1 LENTPNRASNII
13 TPYLARKRRLKQRK
27 NSRFVTT
34 KQENEIFQ
42 QGKTGELCDGCIAN
56 DLSLSLIFSQIRS
69 SDLTLKG
76 LSRMLDFLRKKKRS
90 WIITIL
96 LGLIIVVFIAFY
108 GGSQQPTGVTSHVA
122 EVNGESIS
130 QREFIV
136 HYQRAVER
144 YREMF
149 KGSFTPELLK
159 NLNIKQSLLEEIIEA
174 RLVLQ
179 EARRLGLSA
188 TDEELMNAIAQVPEF
203 HVNGRFNK
211 ERYIQLLRANRLTP
225 AQFEED
231 QRKQLTIQRLLGVL
245 ADAAH
250 VTEAEVRERYRFEQE
265 KINLQF
271 IRFSVSDNLSDV
283 KITDED
289 VQKFYDRNKESLKEP
304 LKVQVEYIPYSFE
317 QFSGPVQLTDKEVE
331 DYYNANRATK
341 FTTPKQANVRYVMV
355 RLDAGADAK
364 QKEAAQVRANRIVAE
379 ARGGKSFA
387 ELAKKESQDPSA
399 EKGGEIGWLNQGQL
413 PEALDKQIFA
423 LAKGE
428 ISEPIETPVG
438 FHIVKVEDIK
448 EEKTLSLAEAKP
460 VITRELKLEKGKYE
474 AAKIADRDREKA
486 ASGNDLA
493 KIAQESGLSLKTT
506 RMFSEGEVLPEIG
519 PTQDFYK
526 TALALK
532 AKEVSSVIEG
542 PNAYY
547 VLKAKERT
555 EAVVPPLDAVRGKIE
570 KGLKESKAYEMS
582 VQQANDSLDQV
593 KKEPNLAKLARDKK
607 LKLEE
612 TGWFARNTQQ
622 LPKVGELQNLT
633 VGGVALSARKP
644 IPDRI
649 FTQADAAFVFAF
661 KEAQPA
667 DMAQFEKDK
676 SQLMQQ
682 ALAEARQRILLK
694 FKDELKAKAKIEI
707 NSGPLEEI

>member
-1 LENTPNRASNII
+1 
-13 TPYLARKRRLKQRK
+13 
-27 NSRFVTT
+27 
-34 KQENEIFQ
+34 
-42 QGKTGELCDGCIAN
+42 
-56 DLSLSLIFSQIRS
+56 
-69 SDLTLKG
+69 
-76 LSRMLDFLRKKKRS
+76 MLDFLRKKKRS

-159 NLNIKQSLLEEIIEA
+159 NLNIKQSLLEEMIEA

-271 IRFSVSDNLSDV
+271 IRFSVSDNLSEV
-283 KITDED
+283 EINDED

-317 QFSGPVQLTDKEVE
+317 QFSGPVHLTDKEVE
-331 DYYNANRATK
+331 EYYSANRATK
-341 FTTPKQANVRYVMV
+341 FTTPKQAKVRYIMI

-379 ARGGKSFA
+379 ARGGKNFA

-493 KIAQESGLSLKTT
+493 KIAQDSGLSLKTT
-506 RMFSEGEVLPEIG
+506 RLFSEGEVLPEIG

-593 KKEPNLAKLARDKK
+593 KKEPNLAKFARDKK

-633 VGGVALSARKP
+633 AGSLALSARKP

>member
-1 LENTPNRASNII
+1 MKFFNTI
-13 TPYLARKRRLKQRK
+13 
-27 NSRFVTT
+27 
-34 KQENEIFQ
+34 E
-42 QGKTGELCDGCIAN
+42 TGELCNGCIAN
-56 DLSLSLIFSQIRS
+56 YLSLSLLFSQVRS

-96 LGLIIVVFIAFY
+96 LGLIIIVFVAFY
-108 GGSQQPTGVTSHVA
+108 GGSQQPTGVASNVA

-130 QREFIV
+130 QREFIM

-149 KGSFTPELLK
+149 KGSLTPELLK
-159 NLNIKQSLLEEIIEA
+159 NLNLKHSLLEEMVEA

-179 EARRLGLSA
+179 EARRLGLTA
-188 TDEELMNAIAQVPEF
+188 TDEELMNAIAEVPEF
-203 HVNGRFNK
+203 QVNGRFNK

-245 ADAAH
+245 ADSAH

-271 IRFSVSDNLSDV
+271 IRVSANDYLSDV

-289 VQKFYDRNKESLKEP
+289 VQKFYERNKESLKEP
-304 LKVQVEYIPYSFE
+304 LKVQVEYIPYASD
-317 QFSGPVQLTDKEVE
+317 QFSTPVQLTDKEVE
-331 DYYNANRATK
+331 DYYNANRLIK
-341 FTTPKQANVRYVMV
+341 FTTPKQAKVRYIMV
-355 RLDAGADAK
+355 RLDPGADAK
-364 QKEAAQVRANRIVAE
+364 QKETARVQANRILAE
-379 ARGGKSFA
+379 ARGGKNFA
-387 ELAKKESQDPSA
+387 ELARKESEDPSA

-428 ISEPIETPVG
+428 ISEPIETPLG

-448 EEKTLSLAEAKP
+448 EEKTLSLAEARP

-493 KIAQESGLSLKTT
+493 KVAQESGLSPKTT
-506 RMFSEGEVLPEIG
+506 RLFSEGEVLPEIG

-526 TALALK
+526 TALSLRAN
-532 AKEVSSVIEG
+532 EVSSVIEG

-547 VLKAKERT
+547 ILKVKERK
-555 EAVVPPLDAVRGKIE
+555 EAFVPPLEEVRGKIE
-570 KGLKESKAYEMS
+570 KGLKESKAYELA
-582 VQQANDSLDQV
+582 VQKATDLLDQL

-633 VGGVALSARKP
+633 VGSLAVSARKP
-644 IPDRI
+644 IADKI
-649 FTQADAAFVFAF
+649 FTQSDAAFVFAF
-661 KEAQPA
+661 KDAQAA

-676 SQLMQQ
+676 TQLMQQ
-682 ALAEARQRILLK
+682 ALAEARQRILIK

-707 NSGPLEEI
+707 NPGPLEEI

>member
-1 LENTPNRASNII
+1 MKFFNRI
-13 TPYLARKRRLKQRK
+13 
-27 NSRFVTT
+27 
-34 KQENEIFQ
+34 
-42 QGKTGELCDGCIAN
+42 KTGELCDGCIAN

-159 NLNIKQSLLEEIIEA
+159 NLNIKQSLLEEMIEA

-271 IRFSVSDNLSDV
+271 IRFSVSDNLSEV

-289 VQKFYDRNKESLKEP
+289 IQKFYDRNKESLKEP

-331 DYYNANRATK
+331 DYYNTNRLTK
-341 FTTPKQANVRYVMV
+341 FTTPKQAKVRYVMV
-355 RLDAGADAK
+355 RVDAGADAK

-379 ARGGKSFA
+379 ARGGKNFA

-423 LAKGE
+423 LAQGE

-493 KIAQESGLSLKTT
+493 KIAQESGLLLKTT
-506 RMFSEGEVLPEIG
+506 RLFSEGEVLPEIG

-633 VGGVALSARKP
+633 AGSLALSARKP

-667 DMAQFEKDK
+667 DIAQFEKDK

>member
-1 LENTPNRASNII
+1 
-13 TPYLARKRRLKQRK
+13 
-27 NSRFVTT
+27 
-34 KQENEIFQ
+34 
-42 QGKTGELCDGCIAN
+42 
-56 DLSLSLIFSQIRS
+56 
-69 SDLTLKG
+69 
-76 LSRMLDFLRKKKRS
+76 MLDFLRKKKRS

-149 KGSFTPELLK
+149 KGSLTPELLK
-159 NLNIKQSLLEEIIEA
+159 NLNIKQSLLEEMIEA

-271 IRFSVSDNLSDV
+271 VRFSVSDNLSDV
-283 KITDED
+283 RITDED

-331 DYYNANRATK
+331 DYYNSNRATK
-341 FTTPKQANVRYVMV
+341 FTTPKQAKVRYVMV

-460 VITRELKLEKGKYE
+460 VIMRELKLEKGKYE

-493 KIAQESGLSLKTT
+493 KLAQENGLSLKTT
-506 RMFSEGEVLPEIG
+506 RLFSEGEVLPEIG

-547 VLKAKERT
+547 VLQAKERT

-633 VGGVALSARKP
+633 AGSLALSARKP

>member
-1 LENTPNRASNII
+1 MKFFNR
-13 TPYLARKRRLKQRK
+13 
-27 NSRFVTT
+27 V
-34 KQENEIFQ
+34 E
-42 QGKTGELCDGCIAN
+42 TGELCDGCIAN

-159 NLNIKQSLLEEIIEA
+159 NLNIKQSLLEEMIEA

-341 FTTPKQANVRYVMV
+341 FTTPKQAKVRYVMV

-423 LAKGE
+423 LTKGE

-506 RMFSEGEVLPEIG
+506 RLFSEGEVLPEIG

-547 VLKAKERT
+547 VLQAKERT

-633 VGGVALSARKP
+633 AGSLALSARKP

>member
-1 LENTPNRASNII
+1 MKFFNRVEA
-13 TPYLARKRRLKQRK
+13 
-27 NSRFVTT
+27 
-34 KQENEIFQ
+34 
-42 QGKTGELCDGCIAN
+42 GELRDGCIAN

-130 QREFIV
+130 QREFIM

-159 NLNIKQSLLEEIIEA
+159 NLNIKQSLLEEMIEA

-188 TDEELMNAIAQVPEF
+188 TDEELMNAVAQVPEF

-245 ADAAH
+245 ADATH

-271 IRFSVSDNLSDV
+271 IRFSVSDNLSEV
-283 KITDED
+283 KVTDED
-289 VQKFYDRNKESLKEP
+289 VEKFYDRNKESLKEP

-341 FTTPKQANVRYVMV
+341 FTTPKQAKVRYVMV
-355 RLDAGADAK
+355 RVDAGADAK
-364 QKEAAQVRANRIVAE
+364 QKESAQVRANRIVTE
-379 ARGGKSFA
+379 ARGGKNFA

-486 ASGNDLA
+486 ASGNELA
-493 KIAQESGLSLKTT
+493 KIAQESGLPLKTT
-506 RMFSEGEVLPEIG
+506 RLFSEGEVLPEIG

-532 AKEVSSVIEG
+532 ANEVSSVIEG
-542 PNAYY
+542 PNDYY
-547 VLKAKERT
+547 ILKAKERT
-555 EAVVPPLDAVRGKIE
+555 EAVVPPLVAVRGKIE

-582 VQQANDSLDQV
+582 VQQANDLLDQV

-612 TGWFARNTQQ
+612 TGWFTRNTQQ

-633 VGGVALSARKP
+633 AGSLALSARKP
-644 IPDRI
+644 VPDRI
-649 FTQADAAFVFAF
+649 FTQADAAFVFSF

>member
-1 LENTPNRASNII
+1 
-13 TPYLARKRRLKQRK
+13 
-27 NSRFVTT
+27 
-34 KQENEIFQ
+34 
-42 QGKTGELCDGCIAN
+42 
-56 DLSLSLIFSQIRS
+56 
-69 SDLTLKG
+69 
-76 LSRMLDFLRKKKRS
+76 MLDFLRKKKRS

-96 LGLIIVVFIAFY
+96 LGLIIVVFVAFY
-108 GGSQQPTGVTSHVA
+108 GGSQQPTGVAAHVA

-130 QREFIV
+130 QREFIM

-149 KGSFTPELLK
+149 KGSLTPELLK
-159 NLNIKQSLLEEIIEA
+159 NLNIKNSLLEEMIEA

-179 EARRLGLSA
+179 EARRLGLAA

-231 QRKQLTIQRLLGVL
+231 QRRQLTIQRLLGVL

-250 VTEAEVRERYRFEQE
+250 VTEAEVRERYRFDQE

-271 IRFSVSDNLSDV
+271 IRFSASDNLSDV

-289 VQKFYDRNKESLKEP
+289 VQKFYDRNKDSLKEP
-304 LKVQVEYIPYSFE
+304 LKVQVEYILYPFD
-317 QFSGPVQLTDKEVE
+317 QFSAPVQLTDKEVE
-331 DYYNANRATK
+331 DYYDANRATR
-341 FTTPKQANVRYVMV
+341 FTTPKQAKVRYIMV
-355 RLDAGADAK
+355 RLDAGADPK
-364 QKEAAQVRANRIVAE
+364 QKEAAQVRANRIVTE
-379 ARGGKSFA
+379 ARSGKNFA
-387 ELAKKESQDPSA
+387 ELARKESEDPSA

-428 ISEPIETPVG
+428 ISAPIETPVG

-448 EEKTLSLAEAKP
+448 EEKTLNLAEAKP
-460 VITRELKLEKGKYE
+460 VITRELKLEKGKSE

-493 KIAQESGLSLKTT
+493 KVAQESGSSLQTT
-506 RMFSEGEVLPEIG
+506 RLFSEGEVLPEIG

-526 TALALK
+526 AALALK
-532 AKEVSSVIEG
+532 AREVSSVIEG
-542 PNAYY
+542 ANAYY
-547 VLKAKERT
+547 LLKVTEHKE
-555 EAVVPPLDAVRGKIE
+555 AFVPPLDVVRDKIE
-570 KGLKESKAYEMS
+570 KGLKESKAYEMA
-582 VQQANDSLDQV
+582 VQKANDLLDQF

-607 LKLEE
+607 LKLDE

-633 VGGVALSARKP
+633 VGSLALSARKP
-644 IPDRI
+644 IPDKI
-649 FTQADAAFVFAF
+649 FTQADTAFVFAF
-661 KEAQPA
+661 KEAQAA
-667 DMAQFEKDK
+667 DMAQFDKDK

-682 ALAEARQRILLK
+682 ALAEARQRILLR

-707 NSGPLEEI
+707 HSAPLEEI

>member
-1 LENTPNRASNII
+1 MKFFNTIEN
-13 TPYLARKRRLKQRK
+13 
-27 NSRFVTT
+27 
-34 KQENEIFQ
+34 
-42 QGKTGELCDGCIAN
+42 GGLCNGCIAN
-56 DLSLSLIFSQIRS
+56 YLSLSLLFSQVRS

-96 LGLIIVVFIAFY
+96 LGLIIIVFVAFY
-108 GGSQQPTGVTSHVA
+108 GGSQQPTGVASNVA
-122 EVNGESIS
+122 QINGESIS
-130 QREFIV
+130 QREFIM

-149 KGSFTPELLK
+149 KGSLTPELLK
-159 NLNIKQSLLEEIIEA
+159 NLNIKHSLLEEMIEA
-174 RLVLQ
+174 RLVAQ
-179 EARRLGLSA
+179 EARRLGLTA
-188 TDEELMNAIAQVPEF
+188 TDEELMNAIAQAPEF
-203 HVNGRFNK
+203 QVNGRFNK

-271 IRFSVSDNLSDV
+271 IRFSRSDYFSEV

-304 LKVQVEYIPYSFE
+304 LKVQVEYIPYPFD
-317 QFSGPVQLTDKEVE
+317 QFSTPVQLTDKEVE
-331 DYYNANRATK
+331 DYYNANRVTK
-341 FTTPKQANVRYVMV
+341 FTTPKQAQVRYIMV
-355 RLDAGADAK
+355 RLDPGADAE
-364 QKEAAQVRANRIVAE
+364 QKEAARVRANQILAQ
-379 ARGGKSFA
+379 ARGGKNFA
-387 ELAKKESQDPSA
+387 ELARRESEDPSA

-413 PEALDKQIFA
+413 PEALDKQIFG

-428 ISEPIETPVG
+428 ISEPIETPLG

-474 AAKIADRDREKA
+474 AAKVADRDRETA
-486 ASGNDLA
+486 TSGNDLA
-493 KIAQESGLSLKTT
+493 NTAQDSGSSLKTT
-506 RMFSEGEVLPEIG
+506 RLFSEGEVLPEIG

-526 TALALK
+526 TALSLR

-542 PNAYY
+542 TNAYY
-547 VLKAKERT
+547 ILKVKERK
-555 EAVVPPLDAVRGKIE
+555 EAFVPPLDEVRGRIE
-570 KGLKESKAYEMS
+570 KGLKESKAYEMA
-582 VQQANDSLDQV
+582 VQKANDLLDQL

-612 TGWFARNTQQ
+612 TGWFPRNTQQ

-633 VGGVALSARKP
+633 VGSLALSARKP
-644 IPDRI
+644 IPDKI
-649 FTQADAAFVFAF
+649 FTQSDAGFVFAF
-661 KEAQPA
+661 KEAQAA

-676 SQLMQQ
+676 SQLMQH
-682 ALAEARQRILLK
+682 ALAEAKQRILLK

-707 NSGPLEEI
+707 NSGSLEEI

>member
-1 LENTPNRASNII
+1 
-13 TPYLARKRRLKQRK
+13 
-27 NSRFVTT
+27 
-34 KQENEIFQ
+34 
-42 QGKTGELCDGCIAN
+42 
-56 DLSLSLIFSQIRS
+56 
-69 SDLTLKG
+69 
-76 LSRMLDFLRKKKRS
+76 MLDFLRKKKRS

-159 NLNIKQSLLEEIIEA
+159 NLNIKQSLLEEMIEA

-265 KINLQF
+265 RINLQF

-317 QFSGPVQLTDKEVE
+317 HFSGPVQLTDKEVE

-341 FTTPKQANVRYVMV
+341 FTTPKQAKVRYVMV
-355 RLDAGADAK
+355 RLDPGADAK
-364 QKEAAQVRANRIVAE
+364 QKEAAQIRANRIVAE

-593 KKEPNLAKLARDKK
+593 KKELNLAKLARDKK

-633 VGGVALSARKP
+633 AGSLALSARKP

>member
-1 LENTPNRASNII
+1 
-13 TPYLARKRRLKQRK
+13 
-27 NSRFVTT
+27 
-34 KQENEIFQ
+34 
-42 QGKTGELCDGCIAN
+42 
-56 DLSLSLIFSQIRS
+56 
-69 SDLTLKG
+69 
-76 LSRMLDFLRKKKRS
+76 MLDFLRKKKRS

-122 EVNGESIS
+122 EVNGERIS

-149 KGSFTPELLK
+149 KGSLTPELLK
-159 NLNIKQSLLEEIIEA
+159 NLNIKQSLLEEMIEA

-271 IRFSVSDNLSDV
+271 VRFSVSDNLSDV
-283 KITDED
+283 RITDED

-331 DYYNANRATK
+331 DYYNSNRATK
-341 FTTPKQANVRYVMV
+341 FTTPKQAKVRYVMV
-355 RLDAGADAK
+355 RLDAVADAK

-506 RMFSEGEVLPEIG
+506 RLFSEGEVLPEIG

-547 VLKAKERT
+547 VLRAKERT

-633 VGGVALSARKP
+633 AGSLALSARKP

>member
-1 LENTPNRASNII
+1 
-13 TPYLARKRRLKQRK
+13 
-27 NSRFVTT
+27 
-34 KQENEIFQ
+34 
-42 QGKTGELCDGCIAN
+42 
-56 DLSLSLIFSQIRS
+56 
-69 SDLTLKG
+69 
-76 LSRMLDFLRKKKRS
+76 MLDFLRKKKRS

-149 KGSFTPELLK
+149 KGSLTPELLK
-159 NLNIKQSLLEEIIEA
+159 NLNIKQSLLEEMIEA

-271 IRFSVSDNLSDV
+271 VRFSVSDNLSDV
-283 KITDED
+283 RITDED

-317 QFSGPVQLTDKEVE
+317 QFSGPVQLTDKELE
-331 DYYNANRATK
+331 DYYNSNRATK
-341 FTTPKQANVRYVMV
+341 FTTPKQAKVRYVMV

-493 KIAQESGLSLKTT
+493 KLAQENGLSLKTT
-506 RMFSEGEVLPEIG
+506 RLFSEGEVLPEIG

-547 VLKAKERT
+547 VLQAKERT

-633 VGGVALSARKP
+633 AGSLALSARKP

>member
-1 LENTPNRASNII
+1 
-13 TPYLARKRRLKQRK
+13 
-27 NSRFVTT
+27 
-34 KQENEIFQ
+34 
-42 QGKTGELCDGCIAN
+42 
-56 DLSLSLIFSQIRS
+56 
-69 SDLTLKG
+69 
-76 LSRMLDFLRKKKRS
+76 MLDFLRKKKRS

-149 KGSFTPELLK
+149 KGSLTPELLK
-159 NLNIKQSLLEEIIEA
+159 NLNIKQSLLEEMIEA

-271 IRFSVSDNLSDV
+271 VRFSVSDNLSDV
-283 KITDED
+283 RITDED

-331 DYYNANRATK
+331 DYYNSNRATK
-341 FTTPKQANVRYVMV
+341 FTTPKQAKVRYVMV
-355 RLDAGADAK
+355 RLDAVADAK

-460 VITRELKLEKGKYE
+460 VIMRELKLEKGKYE

-493 KIAQESGLSLKTT
+493 KLAQENGLSLKTT
-506 RMFSEGEVLPEIG
+506 RLFSEGEVLPEIG

-547 VLKAKERT
+547 VLQAKERT

-633 VGGVALSARKP
+633 GGSLALSARKP

-676 SQLMQQ
+676 SQLVQQ

>member
-1 LENTPNRASNII
+1 
-13 TPYLARKRRLKQRK
+13 
-27 NSRFVTT
+27 
-34 KQENEIFQ
+34 
-42 QGKTGELCDGCIAN
+42 
-56 DLSLSLIFSQIRS
+56 
-69 SDLTLKG
+69 
-76 LSRMLDFLRKKKRS
+76 MLDFLRKKKRS

-149 KGSFTPELLK
+149 KGSLTPELLK
-159 NLNIKQSLLEEIIEA
+159 NLNIKQSLLEEMIEA

-271 IRFSVSDNLSDV
+271 IRFSVRDNLSDV

-331 DYYNANRATK
+331 DYYNSNRATK
-341 FTTPKQANVRYVMV
+341 FTTPKQAKVRYVMV
-355 RLDAGADAK
+355 RLDAVADAK

-460 VITRELKLEKGKYE
+460 VIMRELKLEKGKYE

-493 KIAQESGLSLKTT
+493 KLAQENGLSLKTT
-506 RMFSEGEVLPEIG
+506 RLFSEGEVLPEIG

-547 VLKAKERT
+547 VLQAKERT

-633 VGGVALSARKP
+633 AGSLALSARKP

-682 ALAEARQRILLK
+682 ALTEARQRILLK

>member
-1 LENTPNRASNII
+1 
-13 TPYLARKRRLKQRK
+13 
-27 NSRFVTT
+27 
-34 KQENEIFQ
+34 
-42 QGKTGELCDGCIAN
+42 
-56 DLSLSLIFSQIRS
+56 
-69 SDLTLKG
+69 
-76 LSRMLDFLRKKKRS
+76 MLDFLRKKKRS

-108 GGSQQPTGVTSHVA
+108 GGSQQPTGVASHVA

-159 NLNIKQSLLEEIIEA
+159 NLNIKQSLLEEMIEA

-271 IRFSVSDNLSDV
+271 VRFSVSDNLSDV
-283 KITDED
+283 RITDED

-331 DYYNANRATK
+331 DYYNSNRATK
-341 FTTPKQANVRYVMV
+341 FTTPKQAKVRYVMV

-423 LAKGE
+423 LAIGE

-460 VITRELKLEKGKYE
+460 VIMRELKLEKGKYE

-493 KIAQESGLSLKTT
+493 KLAQENGLSLKTT
-506 RMFSEGEVLPEIG
+506 RLFSEGEVLPEIG

-547 VLKAKERT
+547 VLQAKERT

-612 TGWFARNTQQ
+612 TGWFVRNTQQ

-633 VGGVALSARKP
+633 AGSLALSARKP

-682 ALAEARQRILLK
+682 ALTEARQLILLK

-707 NSGPLEEI
+707 NSGP

>member
-1 LENTPNRASNII
+1 
-13 TPYLARKRRLKQRK
+13 
-27 NSRFVTT
+27 
-34 KQENEIFQ
+34 
-42 QGKTGELCDGCIAN
+42 
-56 DLSLSLIFSQIRS
+56 
-69 SDLTLKG
+69 
-76 LSRMLDFLRKKKRS
+76 MLDFLRKKKRS

-136 HYQRAVER
+136 HYQRTVER

-159 NLNIKQSLLEEIIEA
+159 NLNIKQSLLEEMIEA

-271 IRFSVSDNLSDV
+271 IRFSVSDNLSEV

-331 DYYNANRATK
+331 DYYSANRATK
-341 FTTPKQANVRYVMV
+341 FTTPKQAKVRYIMV

-364 QKEAAQVRANRIVAE
+364 QKEAARVLANRIIAE
-379 ARGGKSFA
+379 ARGGKNFA
-387 ELAKKESQDPSA
+387 DLAKKESQDPSA

-493 KIAQESGLSLKTT
+493 KIAQESGSSLKTT
-506 RMFSEGEVLPEIG
+506 RLFSEGEVLPEIG

-555 EAVVPPLDAVRGKIE
+555 EAIVPPLDAVRGKIE

-593 KKEPNLAKLARDKK
+593 KKERNLAKLARDKK

-612 TGWFARNTQQ
+612 TGWFARNTQE

-633 VGGVALSARKP
+633 AGSLALSARKP

>member
-1 LENTPNRASNII
+1 
-13 TPYLARKRRLKQRK
+13 
-27 NSRFVTT
+27 
-34 KQENEIFQ
+34 
-42 QGKTGELCDGCIAN
+42 
-56 DLSLSLIFSQIRS
+56 
-69 SDLTLKG
+69 
-76 LSRMLDFLRKKKRS
+76 MLDFLRKKKRS

-108 GGSQQPTGVTSHVA
+108 GGSQQPTGVASHVA
-122 EVNGESIS
+122 EINGESIS

-149 KGSFTPELLK
+149 KGSLTPELLK
-159 NLNIKQSLLEEIIEA
+159 NLNIKQSLLEEMIEA

-271 IRFSVSDNLSDV
+271 IRFSVRDNLSDV

-331 DYYNANRATK
+331 DYYNSNRATK
-341 FTTPKQANVRYVMV
+341 FTTPKQAKVRYVMV
-355 RLDAGADAK
+355 RLDAVADAK

-423 LAKGE
+423 LNKGE

-493 KIAQESGLSLKTT
+493 KLAQENGLSLKTT
-506 RMFSEGEVLPEIG
+506 RLFSEGEVLPEIG

-547 VLKAKERT
+547 VLQAKERT

-633 VGGVALSARKP
+633 GGSLALSARKP

-682 ALAEARQRILLK
+682 ALTEARQRILLK

>member
-1 LENTPNRASNII
+1 
-13 TPYLARKRRLKQRK
+13 
-27 NSRFVTT
+27 
-34 KQENEIFQ
+34 
-42 QGKTGELCDGCIAN
+42 
-56 DLSLSLIFSQIRS
+56 
-69 SDLTLKG
+69 
-76 LSRMLDFLRKKKRS
+76 MLDFLRKKKRS

-136 HYQRAVER
+136 HYQRTVER

-159 NLNIKQSLLEEIIEA
+159 NLNIKQSLLEEMIEA

-271 IRFSVSDNLSDV
+271 IRFSVSDNLSEV

-331 DYYNANRATK
+331 DYYSANRATK
-341 FTTPKQANVRYVMV
+341 FTTPKQAKVRYIMV

-364 QKEAAQVRANRIVAE
+364 QKEAAQVLANRIIAE
-379 ARGGKSFA
+379 ARGGKNFA
-387 ELAKKESQDPSA
+387 DLAKKESQDPSA

-493 KIAQESGLSLKTT
+493 KIAQESGSSLKTT
-506 RMFSEGEVLPEIG
+506 RLFSEGEVLPEIG

-555 EAVVPPLDAVRGKIE
+555 EAIVPPLDAVRGKIE

-593 KKEPNLAKLARDKK
+593 KKERNLAKLARDKK

-612 TGWFARNTQQ
+612 TGWFARNTQH

-633 VGGVALSARKP
+633 AGSLALSARKP

>member
-1 LENTPNRASNII
+1 
-13 TPYLARKRRLKQRK
+13 
-27 NSRFVTT
+27 
-34 KQENEIFQ
+34 
-42 QGKTGELCDGCIAN
+42 
-56 DLSLSLIFSQIRS
+56 
-69 SDLTLKG
+69 
-76 LSRMLDFLRKKKRS
+76 MLDFLRKKKRS

-149 KGSFTPELLK
+149 KGSLTPELLK
-159 NLNIKQSLLEEIIEA
+159 NLNIKQSLLEEMIEA

-271 IRFSVSDNLSDV
+271 IRFSVRDNLSDV

-331 DYYNANRATK
+331 DYYNSNRATK
-341 FTTPKQANVRYVMV
+341 FTTPKQAKVRYVMV

-493 KIAQESGLSLKTT
+493 KLAQENGLSLKTT
-506 RMFSEGEVLPEIG
+506 RLFSEGEVLPEIG

-547 VLKAKERT
+547 VLQAKERT

-633 VGGVALSARKP
+633 AGSLALSARKP

-682 ALAEARQRILLK
+682 ALTEARQRILLK

>member
-1 LENTPNRASNII
+1 
-13 TPYLARKRRLKQRK
+13 
-27 NSRFVTT
+27 
-34 KQENEIFQ
+34 
-42 QGKTGELCDGCIAN
+42 
-56 DLSLSLIFSQIRS
+56 
-69 SDLTLKG
+69 
-76 LSRMLDFLRKKKRS
+76 MLDFLRKKKRS

-149 KGSFTPELLK
+149 KGSLTPELLK
-159 NLNIKQSLLEEIIEA
+159 NLNIKQSLLEEMIEA

-271 IRFSVSDNLSDV
+271 VRFSVSDNLSDV
-283 KITDED
+283 RITDED

-331 DYYNANRATK
+331 DYYNSNRATK
-341 FTTPKQANVRYVMV
+341 FTTPKQAKVRYVMV
-355 RLDAGADAK
+355 RLDAVADAK

-460 VITRELKLEKGKYE
+460 VIMRELKLEKGKYE

-493 KIAQESGLSLKTT
+493 KLAQENGLSLKTT
-506 RMFSEGEVLPEIG
+506 RLFSEGEVLPEIG

-547 VLKAKERT
+547 VLQAKERT

-633 VGGVALSARKP
+633 GGSLALSARKP

>member
-1 LENTPNRASNII
+1 
-13 TPYLARKRRLKQRK
+13 
-27 NSRFVTT
+27 
-34 KQENEIFQ
+34 
-42 QGKTGELCDGCIAN
+42 
-56 DLSLSLIFSQIRS
+56 
-69 SDLTLKG
+69 
-76 LSRMLDFLRKKKRS
+76 MLDFLRKKKRS

-136 HYQRAVER
+136 HYQRTVER

-159 NLNIKQSLLEEIIEA
+159 NLNIKQSLLEEMIEA

-271 IRFSVSDNLSDV
+271 IRFSVSDNLSEV

-331 DYYNANRATK
+331 DYYSANRATK
-341 FTTPKQANVRYVMV
+341 FTTPKQAKVRYIMV

-364 QKEAAQVRANRIVAE
+364 QKEAAQALANRIVAE
-379 ARGGKSFA
+379 GRGGKNFA
-387 ELAKKESQDPSA
+387 DLAKKESQDPSA

-493 KIAQESGLSLKTT
+493 KIAQETGSSLKTT
-506 RMFSEGEVLPEIG
+506 RLFSEGEVLPEIG

-555 EAVVPPLDAVRGKIE
+555 EAIVPPLDAVRGKIE

-593 KKEPNLAKLARDKK
+593 KKERNLAKLARDKK

-612 TGWFARNTQQ
+612 TGWFARNTQE

-633 VGGVALSARKP
+633 AGSLALSARKP

>member
-1 LENTPNRASNII
+1 
-13 TPYLARKRRLKQRK
+13 
-27 NSRFVTT
+27 
-34 KQENEIFQ
+34 
-42 QGKTGELCDGCIAN
+42 
-56 DLSLSLIFSQIRS
+56 
-69 SDLTLKG
+69 
-76 LSRMLDFLRKKKRS
+76 MLDFLRKKKRS

-341 FTTPKQANVRYVMV
+341 FTTPKQAKVRYVMV

-379 ARGGKSFA
+379 ARGGKNFA

-493 KIAQESGLSLKTT
+493 KIAQESGSSLKTT

-694 FKDELKAKAKIEI
+694 FKDELKARAKIEI

>member
-1 LENTPNRASNII
+1 
-13 TPYLARKRRLKQRK
+13 
-27 NSRFVTT
+27 
-34 KQENEIFQ
+34 
-42 QGKTGELCDGCIAN
+42 
-56 DLSLSLIFSQIRS
+56 
-69 SDLTLKG
+69 
-76 LSRMLDFLRKKKRS
+76 MLDFLRKKKRS

-149 KGSFTPELLK
+149 KGSLTPELLK
-159 NLNIKQSLLEEIIEA
+159 NLNIKQSLLEEMIEA

-271 IRFSVSDNLSDV
+271 VRFSVSDNLSDV
-283 KITDED
+283 RITDED

-331 DYYNANRATK
+331 DYYNSNRATK
-341 FTTPKQANVRYVMV
+341 FTTPKQAKVRYVMV
-355 RLDAGADAK
+355 RLDAVADAK

-506 RMFSEGEVLPEIG
+506 RLFSEGEVLPEIG

-547 VLKAKERT
+547 VLQAKERT

-633 VGGVALSARKP
+633 GGSLALSARKP

>member
-1 LENTPNRASNII
+1 
-13 TPYLARKRRLKQRK
+13 
-27 NSRFVTT
+27 
-34 KQENEIFQ
+34 
-42 QGKTGELCDGCIAN
+42 
-56 DLSLSLIFSQIRS
+56 
-69 SDLTLKG
+69 
-76 LSRMLDFLRKKKRS
+76 MLDFLRKKKRS

-149 KGSFTPELLK
+149 KGSLTPELLK
-159 NLNIKQSLLEEIIEA
+159 NLNIKQSLLEEMIEA

-271 IRFSVSDNLSDV
+271 IRFSVRDNLSDV

-304 LKVQVEYIPYSFE
+304 LKVQVAYIPYSFE

-331 DYYNANRATK
+331 DYYNSNRATK
-341 FTTPKQANVRYVMV
+341 FTTPKQAKVRYVMV
-355 RLDAGADAK
+355 RLDAVADAK

-493 KIAQESGLSLKTT
+493 KLAQENGLSLKTT
-506 RMFSEGEVLPEIG
+506 RLFSEGEVLPEIG

-547 VLKAKERT
+547 VLQAKERT

-633 VGGVALSARKP
+633 AGSLALSARKP

>member
-1 LENTPNRASNII
+1 
-13 TPYLARKRRLKQRK
+13 
-27 NSRFVTT
+27 
-34 KQENEIFQ
+34 
-42 QGKTGELCDGCIAN
+42 
-56 DLSLSLIFSQIRS
+56 
-69 SDLTLKG
+69 
-76 LSRMLDFLRKKKRS
+76 MLDFLRKKKRS

-159 NLNIKQSLLEEIIEA
+159 NLNIKQSLLEEMIEA

-271 IRFSVSDNLSDV
+271 IRFSVSDNLSEV
-283 KITDED
+283 EINDED

-317 QFSGPVQLTDKEVE
+317 QFSGPVHLTDKEVE
-331 DYYNANRATK
+331 DYYSANRATK
-341 FTTPKQANVRYVMV
+341 FTTPKQAKVRYIMI

-379 ARGGKSFA
+379 ARGGKNFA

-493 KIAQESGLSLKTT
+493 KIAQDSGLSLKTT
-506 RMFSEGEVLPEIG
+506 RLFSEGEVLPEIG

-593 KKEPNLAKLARDKK
+593 KKEPNLAKFARDKK

-633 VGGVALSARKP
+633 AGSLALSARKP

>member
-1 LENTPNRASNII
+1 
-13 TPYLARKRRLKQRK
+13 
-27 NSRFVTT
+27 
-34 KQENEIFQ
+34 
-42 QGKTGELCDGCIAN
+42 
-56 DLSLSLIFSQIRS
+56 
-69 SDLTLKG
+69 
-76 LSRMLDFLRKKKRS
+76 MLDFLRKKKRS

-149 KGSFTPELLK
+149 KGSLTPELLK
-159 NLNIKQSLLEEIIEA
+159 NLNIKQSLLEEMIEA

-271 IRFSVSDNLSDV
+271 VRFSVSDNLSDV
-283 KITDED
+283 RITDED

-331 DYYNANRATK
+331 DYYNSNRATK
-341 FTTPKQANVRYVMV
+341 FTTPKQAKVRYVMV
-355 RLDAGADAK
+355 RLDAVADAK

-493 KIAQESGLSLKTT
+493 KLAQENGLSLKTT
-506 RMFSEGEVLPEIG
+506 RLFSEGEVLPEIG

-547 VLKAKERT
+547 VLQAKERT

-633 VGGVALSARKP
+633 AGSLALSARKP

>member
-1 LENTPNRASNII
+1 
-13 TPYLARKRRLKQRK
+13 
-27 NSRFVTT
+27 
-34 KQENEIFQ
+34 
-42 QGKTGELCDGCIAN
+42 
-56 DLSLSLIFSQIRS
+56 
-69 SDLTLKG
+69 
-76 LSRMLDFLRKKKRS
+76 MLDFLRKKKRS

-159 NLNIKQSLLEEIIEA
+159 NLNIKQSLLEEMIEA
-174 RLVLQ
+174 RLVVQ
-179 EARRLGLSA
+179 EARRLCLSA

-271 IRFSVSDNLSDV
+271 IRFSVSDNLSEV

-331 DYYNANRATK
+331 DYYNTNRATK
-341 FTTPKQANVRYVMV
+341 FTTPKQAKVRYIMV

-379 ARGGKSFA
+379 ARGGKNFA

-506 RMFSEGEVLPEIG
+506 RLFSEGEVLPEIG

-593 KKEPNLAKLARDKK
+593 KKEPNLAKFARDKK

-633 VGGVALSARKP
+633 AGSLALSARKP

>member
-1 LENTPNRASNII
+1 
-13 TPYLARKRRLKQRK
+13 
-27 NSRFVTT
+27 
-34 KQENEIFQ
+34 
-42 QGKTGELCDGCIAN
+42 
-56 DLSLSLIFSQIRS
+56 
-69 SDLTLKG
+69 
-76 LSRMLDFLRKKKRS
+76 MLDFLRKKKRS

-96 LGLIIVVFIAFY
+96 LGLIIVVFVAFY
-108 GGSQQPTGVTSHVA
+108 GGSQQPTGVAAHVA
-122 EVNGESIS
+122 EVNGENIS
-130 QREFIV
+130 QREFIT

-149 KGSFTPELLK
+149 KGSFNPELLK
-159 NLNIKQSLLEEIIEA
+159 NLNIKHSLLEEMIET
-174 RLVLQ
+174 RLLLQ

-188 TDEELMNAIAQVPEF
+188 TDEELMNTIAQVPEF
-203 HVNGRFNK
+203 QVNGRFNK

-245 ADAAH
+245 ADSAH

-271 IRFSVSDNLSDV
+271 IRFSAGDYLSEV

-289 VQKFYDRNKESLKEP
+289 IQKFYDRNKESLKEP

-317 QFSGPVQLTDKEVE
+317 QFSDPVQLTDKEVE
-331 DYYNANRATK
+331 DFYNANRLSK
-341 FTTPKQANVRYVMV
+341 FTTPKQAKVRYIMV

-379 ARGGKSFA
+379 ARGGKNFA
-387 ELAKKESQDPSA
+387 DLAKKESQDPSA

-486 ASGNDLA
+486 ISGNDLA
-493 KIAQESGLSLKTT
+493 KVAQESGLALKTT
-506 RMFSEGEVLPEIG
+506 RLFSEGEVLPEIG

-532 AKEVSSVIEG
+532 GKEISSVIEG
-542 PNAYY
+542 SNAYY
-547 VLKAKERT
+547 ILKVKERQ
-555 EAVVPPLDAVRGKIE
+555 EAFVPPLDAVRGRIE
-570 KGLKESKAYEMS
+570 KGLK
-582 VQQANDSLDQV
+582 
-593 KKEPNLAKLARDKK
+593 
-607 LKLEE
+607 
-612 TGWFARNTQQ
+612 
-622 LPKVGELQNLT
+622 
-633 VGGVALSARKP
+633 
-644 IPDRI
+644 
-649 FTQADAAFVFAF
+649 
-661 KEAQPA
+661 
-667 DMAQFEKDK
+667 
-676 SQLMQQ
+676 
-682 ALAEARQRILLK
+682 
-694 FKDELKAKAKIEI
+694 
-707 NSGPLEEI
+707 